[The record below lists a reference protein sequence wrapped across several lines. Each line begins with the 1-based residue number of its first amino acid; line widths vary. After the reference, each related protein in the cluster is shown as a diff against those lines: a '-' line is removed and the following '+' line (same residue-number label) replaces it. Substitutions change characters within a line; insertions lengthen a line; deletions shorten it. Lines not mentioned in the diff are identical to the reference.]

1 MLELGIFRNIRAF
14 HQSRWSG
21 ASRLEAHGPSQR
33 RRVTCCLC
41 AASLRADP
49 REELEAGSAPTI
61 ATCEA
66 GAAGRIRAM
75 AWWCCAGEL
84 RSRNV
89 WFDGSM
95 RKAGMRRGRV
105 SRPSCVRVCARL
117 GTRREDLAMGTRA
130 VQNFIMRMYR
140 MHAPSRAPTFSLHQ
154 GLVRSDLGF
163 RQASQRLPRPRPSRL
178 SSSIN
183 HSPYA
188 YTRGGERQE
197 EDAHS
202 PRARHRDTD

>member
-1 MLELGIFRNIRAF
+1 MLEREIFRNIRAF

-21 ASRLEAHGPSQR
+21 GSRLEARGPSQR
-33 RRVTCCLC
+33 RRVTGCLC

-117 GTRREDLAMGTRA
+117 GTRREDLVTGSRA
-130 VQNFIMRMYR
+130 VQNFIMSMYR
-140 MHAPSRAPTFSLHQ
+140 MHAPSRAPHLQ
-154 GLVRSDLGF
+154 L
-163 RQASQRLPRPRPSRL
+163 AQRTRAQRPRIPTGFPEA
-178 SSSIN
+178 
-183 HSPYA
+183 SPTA
-188 YTRGGERQE
+188 AVSTLELDQPLAVCVSTRG
-197 EDAHS
+197 
-202 PRARHRDTD
+202 RAPGGGTLTRCE